1 MHAFPLT
8 LDNRLAEALPL
19 WRNLARTDRAPRRNI
34 DLADWKADWRE
45 LIAALD
51 RFSRSHGY
59 RQPFAAQ
66 GHAALENAWAWGQAA
81 ENASTLL
88 LKAIDRGLA
97 GAELRSIYLETAAL
111 WLDYSRLLGAARDSL
126 HEQGEVDF
134 ETAPALAPRTGQY
147 PFALQL
153 LAMGV
158 LLDAQELIPA
168 LVEEV
173 LQFDTDRLLDYLG
186 AAALGLTSASEET
199 FHPRPFGQLRAFFE
213 EADGSDAQA
222 LAPYLQSQYREFF
235 QLSPKAQKKTRR
247 LTGPYAWGWWAME
260 VSALGV
266 LYGWDDEGSSYRLL
280 LDEVRQALA
289 EELLATGAI
298 RLEEIAERLG
308 YGEVS
313 NFIHAFRRW
322 KGMTPRQYR
331 QRRRLDAMP

>member
-126 HEQGEVDF
+126 REQGEVDF

-158 LLDAQELIPA
+158 LLDAQELIRA

-266 LYGWDDEGSSYRLL
+266 LYGWDDGVLRAAPHY
-280 LDEVRQALA
+280 
-289 EELLATGAI
+289 
-298 RLEEIAERLG
+298 LG
-308 YGEVS
+308 DLVDYARARG
-313 NFIHAFRRW
+313 
-322 KGMTPRQYR
+322 
-331 QRRRLDAMP
+331 DA

>member
-8 LDNRLAEALPL
+8 LDNRLADALPL

-51 RFSRSHGY
+51 RFSQSHGY

-126 HEQGEVDF
+126 REQGEVDF

-168 LVEEV
+168 LVEDV

-213 EADGSDAQA
+213 VCLRHDWADRLNDTSEHEMDE
-222 LAPYLQSQYREFF
+222 L
-235 QLSPKAQKKTRR
+235 KHRR
-247 LTGPYAWGWWAME
+247 PNGNSGQR
-260 VSALGV
+260 VSAQPTDHQCIDKSCRV
-266 LYGWDDEGSSYRLL
+266 LSNLSHCQGER
-280 LDEVRQALA
+280 
-289 EELLATGAI
+289 EL
-298 RLEEIAERLG
+298 
-308 YGEVS
+308 
-313 NFIHAFRRW
+313 
-322 KGMTPRQYR
+322 K
-331 QRRRLDAMP
+331 

>member
-1 MHAFPLT
+1 
-8 LDNRLAEALPL
+8 
-19 WRNLARTDRAPRRNI
+19 
-34 DLADWKADWRE
+34 
-45 LIAALD
+45 
-51 RFSRSHGY
+51 
-59 RQPFAAQ
+59 
-66 GHAALENAWAWGQAA
+66 
-81 ENASTLL
+81 
-88 LKAIDRGLA
+88 
-97 GAELRSIYLETAAL
+97 
-111 WLDYSRLLGAARDSL
+111 DSL
-126 HEQGEVDF
+126 REQGEVDF

-158 LLDAQELIPA
+158 LLDAQELIRA

-266 LYGWDDEGSSYRLL
+266 LYGWDDGVLRASPHY
-280 LDEVRQALA
+280 
-289 EELLATGAI
+289 
-298 RLEEIAERLG
+298 LG
-308 YGEVS
+308 DLVDY
-313 NFIHAFRRW
+313 A
-322 KGMTPRQYR
+322 
-331 QRRRLDAMP
+331 

>member
-199 FHPRPFGQLRAFFE
+199 FHPRPFGQLRASSKRRT
-213 EADGSDAQA
+213 AAT
-222 LAPYLQSQYREFF
+222 PR
-235 QLSPKAQKKTRR
+235 RWR
-247 LTGPYAWGWWAME
+247 LTCKA
-260 VSALGV
+260 ST
-266 LYGWDDEGSSYRLL
+266 GSS
-280 LDEVRQALA
+280 
-289 EELLATGAI
+289 
-298 RLEEIAERLG
+298 
-308 YGEVS
+308 S
-313 NFIHAFRRW
+313 SF
-322 KGMTPRQYR
+322 PP
-331 QRRRLDAMP
+331 RRRRRPAA

>member
-111 WLDYSRLLGAARDSL
+111 WLD
-126 HEQGEVDF
+126 
-134 ETAPALAPRTGQY
+134 
-147 PFALQL
+147 
-153 LAMGV
+153 
-158 LLDAQELIPA
+158 
-168 LVEEV
+168 
-173 LQFDTDRLLDYLG
+173 
-186 AAALGLTSASEET
+186 
-199 FHPRPFGQLRAFFE
+199 
-213 EADGSDAQA
+213 
-222 LAPYLQSQYREFF
+222 
-235 QLSPKAQKKTRR
+235 
-247 LTGPYAWGWWAME
+247 
-260 VSALGV
+260 
-266 LYGWDDEGSSYRLL
+266 
-280 LDEVRQALA
+280 
-289 EELLATGAI
+289 
-298 RLEEIAERLG
+298 
-308 YGEVS
+308 
-313 NFIHAFRRW
+313 
-322 KGMTPRQYR
+322 
-331 QRRRLDAMP
+331 

>member
-1 MHAFPLT
+1 MAQPGPHRPGAAKEHRPR
-8 LDNRLAEALPL
+8 RLES
-19 WRNLARTDRAPRRNI
+19 RLARTDRRARQVFPEPRLSPAVRR
-34 DLADWKADWRE
+34 ARA
-45 LIAALD
+45 
-51 RFSRSHGY
+51 RS
-59 RQPFAAQ
+59 P
-66 GHAALENAWAWGQAA
+66 ENAWAWGQAA

-126 HEQGEVDF
+126 REQGEVDF

-235 QLSPKAQKKTRR
+235 QLSP
-247 LTGPYAWGWWAME
+247 
-260 VSALGV
+260 
-266 LYGWDDEGSSYRLL
+266 
-280 LDEVRQALA
+280 
-289 EELLATGAI
+289 
-298 RLEEIAERLG
+298 
-308 YGEVS
+308 
-313 NFIHAFRRW
+313 
-322 KGMTPRQYR
+322 
-331 QRRRLDAMP
+331 RRRRRPAA

>member
-126 HEQGEVDF
+126 REQGEVDF
-134 ETAPALAPRTGQY
+134 ETAPALAPSR
-147 PFALQL
+147 
-153 LAMGV
+153 
-158 LLDAQELIPA
+158 
-168 LVEEV
+168 
-173 LQFDTDRLLDYLG
+173 
-186 AAALGLTSASEET
+186 
-199 FHPRPFGQLRAFFE
+199 
-213 EADGSDAQA
+213 
-222 LAPYLQSQYREFF
+222 
-235 QLSPKAQKKTRR
+235 
-247 LTGPYAWGWWAME
+247 
-260 VSALGV
+260 
-266 LYGWDDEGSSYRLL
+266 
-280 LDEVRQALA
+280 
-289 EELLATGAI
+289 
-298 RLEEIAERLG
+298 
-308 YGEVS
+308 
-313 NFIHAFRRW
+313 
-322 KGMTPRQYR
+322 
-331 QRRRLDAMP
+331 

>member
-8 LDNRLAEALPL
+8 LDNRLADALPL

-51 RFSRSHGY
+51 RFSPEPRLSPAVHRARARSPG
-59 RQPFAAQ
+59 
-66 GHAALENAWAWGQAA
+66 NAWAWGQAA

-126 HEQGEVDF
+126 REQGEVDF

-173 LQFDTDRLLDYLG
+173 CSSIPT
-186 AAALGLTSASEET
+186 ACSTISA
-199 FHPRPFGQLRAFFE
+199 RP
-213 EADGSDAQA
+213 
-222 LAPYLQSQYREFF
+222 P
-235 QLSPKAQKKTRR
+235 
-247 LTGPYAWGWWAME
+247 
-260 VSALGV
+260 SA
-266 LYGWDDEGSSYRLL
+266 
-280 LDEVRQALA
+280 
-289 EELLATGAI
+289 
-298 RLEEIAERLG
+298 
-308 YGEVS
+308 
-313 NFIHAFRRW
+313 
-322 KGMTPRQYR
+322 
-331 QRRRLDAMP
+331 

>member
-1 MHAFPLT
+1 MAQPGPHRPGAAKEHRPR
-8 LDNRLAEALPL
+8 RLES
-19 WRNLARTDRAPRRNI
+19 RLARTDRRARQVFPEPRLSPAVRR
-34 DLADWKADWRE
+34 ARA
-45 LIAALD
+45 
-51 RFSRSHGY
+51 RSPGKRLGLGPGRGK
-59 RQPFAAQ
+59 RQYAAAQ
-66 GHAALENAWAWGQAA
+66 
-81 ENASTLL
+81 
-88 LKAIDRGLA
+88 AIDRGLA

-126 HEQGEVDF
+126 REQGEVDF

-235 QLSPKAQKKTRR
+235 QLSP
-247 LTGPYAWGWWAME
+247 
-260 VSALGV
+260 
-266 LYGWDDEGSSYRLL
+266 
-280 LDEVRQALA
+280 
-289 EELLATGAI
+289 
-298 RLEEIAERLG
+298 
-308 YGEVS
+308 
-313 NFIHAFRRW
+313 
-322 KGMTPRQYR
+322 
-331 QRRRLDAMP
+331 RRRRRPAA

>member
-126 HEQGEVDF
+126 REQGEVDF

-247 LTGPYAWGWWAME
+247 LPAPTPGAGGPW
-260 VSALGV
+260 
-266 LYGWDDEGSSYRLL
+266 RC
-280 LDEVRQALA
+280 
-289 EELLATGAI
+289 
-298 RLEEIAERLG
+298 
-308 YGEVS
+308 
-313 NFIHAFRRW
+313 RRW
-322 KGMTPRQYR
+322 ACSTAGTMASCAPRRITSATWSTTRGRAATPEPPAAAQA
-331 QRRRLDAMP
+331 RRRRARNAAARSRLVQSRK

>member
-59 RQPFAAQ
+59 RQPFA
-66 GHAALENAWAWGQAA
+66 
-81 ENASTLL
+81 
-88 LKAIDRGLA
+88 
-97 GAELRSIYLETAAL
+97 
-111 WLDYSRLLGAARDSL
+111 
-126 HEQGEVDF
+126 
-134 ETAPALAPRTGQY
+134 
-147 PFALQL
+147 
-153 LAMGV
+153 AMGV

-266 LYGWDDEGSSYRLL
+266 LYGWDDGVLRASPHY
-280 LDEVRQALA
+280 
-289 EELLATGAI
+289 
-298 RLEEIAERLG
+298 LG
-308 YGEVS
+308 DLVDYARARG
-313 NFIHAFRRW
+313 
-322 KGMTPRQYR
+322 
-331 QRRRLDAMP
+331 DA